1 MQSGHAPAY
10 VARAAHYM
18 AEYGIDVV
26 DVGVASNKFP
36 AVTTAEVARYKQLAD
51 AQNRTAVRAFLNACG
66 STYGEPVNG
75 WLDDGT
81 PVINSVCQGPPATD
95 DTDGHFIYYYRDHL
109 NKTDEAL
116 DLGDELGQR
125 ARAALAAHARD
136 DAEGAGHV
144 AAVLDLQEGARVPC
158 ELRDPG
164 RAAELL
170 RVDLFA

>member
-1 MQSGHAPAY
+1 MAGVDGSGYIFVHGLMQSGHAPAY

-75 WLDDGT
+75 
-81 PVINSVCQGPPATD
+81 
-95 DTDGHFIYYYRDHL
+95 
-109 NKTDEAL
+109 
-116 DLGDELGQR
+116 
-125 ARAALAAHARD
+125 
-136 DAEGAGHV
+136 
-144 AAVLDLQEGARVPC
+144 
-158 ELRDPG
+158 
-164 RAAELL
+164 
-170 RVDLFA
+170 

>member
-1 MQSGHAPAY
+1 MAGVDGSGYIFVHGLMQSGHAPAY

-109 NKTDEAL
+109 KRSDEAL
-116 DLGDELGQR
+116 DLADKIRWVVGRYAKPEGFGV
-125 ARAALAAHARD
+125 LA
-136 DAEGAGHV
+136 G
-144 AAVLDLQEGARVPC
+144 L
-158 ELRDPG
+158 
-164 RAAELL
+164 
-170 RVDLFA
+170 